1 MAEMIREK
9 EMFEEKDLEQLLRC
23 FLSLNSK
30 DHHPVIVQAFSE
42 IWEDLI

>member
-9 EMFEEKDLEQLLRC
+9 EMFEEKDLEQLLRW
-23 FLSLNSK
+23 